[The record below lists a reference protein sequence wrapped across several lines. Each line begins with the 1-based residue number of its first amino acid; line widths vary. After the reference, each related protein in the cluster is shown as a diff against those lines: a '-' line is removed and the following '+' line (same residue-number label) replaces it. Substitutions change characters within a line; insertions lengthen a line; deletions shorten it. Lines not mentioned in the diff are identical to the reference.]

1 MADALKI
8 GWAQT
13 DLSPDGPVLIA
24 GQFHAR
30 VSEGVMDP
38 LTATALAM
46 EGPQDHAV
54 LVSCDLVG
62 VSDELRDAVRARLAG
77 RTDGP
82 DPMKVVLNATH
93 THTGPEVRTP
103 SPDAGH
109 VSRELCVELPVM
121 RPGDYVEFAADRI
134 ADAAGQAWA
143 SRKSGT
149 IAFGVGQAVVG
160 RNRRVVELDGTSTM
174 YGNTD
179 APSFSHVEGY
189 EDHSV
194 NVLATHDGRAELTG
208 LVVNVPCPS
217 QVSENEFVLSADYWH
232 EVRLELRRRLG
243 DKLFVLPQCSAAG
256 DQAPYPPFDKRA
268 AERMLA
274 LSGRT
279 RRREIAHRIVGAVEE
294 VLQVLDGRTDP
305 AAPLRHHVETLELA
319 TNALTE
325 DDVREAAREA
335 ENWQA
340 QYEQERRKL
349 EADPRLRDQP
359 RWYVPI
365 TRAYRRML
373 WFRGVAERFQRRRD
387 NPCLPAELHVI
398 RLGEMAFATNPFEYY
413 LDFGVYI
420 KARSKAVQTFLVQ
433 LAGAGT
439 YVPTGRSVAG
449 GGYGS
454 IPASNPVG
462 PEGGRQLADR
472 TIEVIRQ
479 FWA

>member
-1 MADALKI
+1 MTDALKI

-13 DLSPDGPVLIA
+13 DLLPDEPVLIA

-38 LTATALAM
+38 LTATAVAM
-46 EGPQDHAV
+46 EGPEDHAV

-62 VSDELRDAVRARLAG
+62 VSDELRDAVRARLAARG
-77 RTDGP
+77 DGP
-82 DPMKVVLNATH
+82 DPRKVVLNATH
-93 THTGPEVRTP
+93 THTAPEVRTP
-103 SPDAGH
+103 RPDAGH
-109 VSRELCVELPVM
+109 VSRELCVQLPVM
-121 RPGDYVEFAADRI
+121 PPGDYVEFAADRI
-134 ADAAGQAWA
+134 ADAAGRAWA
-143 SRKSGT
+143 SREAGT
-149 IAFGVGQAVVG
+149 IAFGLGQAVVG
-160 RNRRVVELDGTSTM
+160 RNRRTVELDGASTM
-174 YGNTD
+174 YGDTD
-179 APSFSHVEGY
+179 APSFSHIEGY

-194 NVLATHDGRAELTG
+194 NVLATYDGRAELTG
-208 LVVNVPCPS
+208 LVVNVPSPS

-232 EVRLELRRRLG
+232 EVRLALHRRLG

-256 DQAPYPPFDKRA
+256 DQSPRPPFDKQA
-268 AERMLA
+268 AQRMLA

-279 RRREIAHRIVGAVEE
+279 LRQEIARRIVGAVEE

-305 AAPLRHHVETLELA
+305 AMPLRHHVETLELA

-335 ENWQA
+335 DTWQTR
-340 QYEQERRKL
+340 YEKERGKL
-349 EADPRLRDQP
+349 EADPTLRDQP

-373 WFRGVAERFQRRRD
+373 WFRGVSERFQRQRD
-387 NPCLPAELHVI
+387 NPYRPAELHFI

-439 YVPTGRSVAG
+439 YVPTRRSVAG

-454 IPASNPVG
+454 VPASNPVG

-472 TIEVIRQ
+472 TIEVIQ
-479 FWA
+479 QLWA